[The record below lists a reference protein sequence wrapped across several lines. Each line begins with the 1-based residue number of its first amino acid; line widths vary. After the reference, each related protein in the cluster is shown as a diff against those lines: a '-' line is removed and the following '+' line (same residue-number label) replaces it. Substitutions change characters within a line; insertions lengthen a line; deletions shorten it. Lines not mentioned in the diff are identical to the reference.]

1 MRFFDTAVA
10 DIDLAVTSGYPESK
24 VFKLHERK
32 AECLEGMQRPDAAAE
47 SYRVVRRISSLSVF
61 RGFFRGNSDLSHYF

>member
-1 MRFFDTAVA
+1 MRFFDTAVS

-32 AECLEGMQRPDAAAE
+32 AECLEAMARPDEAAE
-47 SYRVVRRISSLSVF
+47 SYRVVRRWSSSGGIYF
-61 RGFFRGNSDLSHYF
+61 EGFFMEIKRSFS